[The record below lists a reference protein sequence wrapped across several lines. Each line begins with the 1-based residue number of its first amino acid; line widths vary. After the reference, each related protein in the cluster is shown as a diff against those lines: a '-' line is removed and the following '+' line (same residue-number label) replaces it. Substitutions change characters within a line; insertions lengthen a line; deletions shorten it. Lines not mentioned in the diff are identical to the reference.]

1 MMPGSHVF
9 TRTILSIAALIAA
22 AALSVTA
29 QEAKDT
35 NKDKTIARLAG
46 DWQISYTN
54 GAVRHYSI
62 DEQGF
67 VTFEAEKRKAQISR
81 KSEALLIAFGG
92 ESRVERLTMGTDGR
106 LFIEHFQQ
114 QPDMLGKMPEIMGIG
129 IRQK

>member
-1 MMPGSHVF
+1 MPGSHVF

-35 NKDKTIARLAG
+35 NKDKTIARLG
-46 DWQISYTN
+46 DRQISYTN

-81 KSEALLIAFGG
+81 KSDA
-92 ESRVERLTMGTDGR
+92 
-106 LFIEHFQQ
+106 
-114 QPDMLGKMPEIMGIG
+114 P
-129 IRQK
+129 